1 MILKGSGYE
10 RVGLI
15 GVGPGPCG
23 FLRIYLLG
31 NPVNNLLARFS
42 RKVHRAFI
50 DLNYAV
56 DDAAA
61 GKEADEMSPLVDM
74 QQRPTPTV
82 TAEEIDRL
90 RLRYGFW
97 IIISGFALV
106 FLITLI
112 STFRWEEVTS
122 VATVVG
128 AVASLVGTVVG
139 AFFGV
144 QVGGAGKERA
154 EAARERSEEVT
165 RSALS
170 MLPPESAEQLRS
182 EMNR

>member
-1 MILKGSGYE
+1 
-10 RVGLI
+10 
-15 GVGPGPCG
+15 
-23 FLRIYLLG
+23 
-31 NPVNNLLARFS
+31 
-42 RKVHRAFI
+42 
-50 DLNYAV
+50 
-56 DDAAA
+56 
-61 GKEADEMSPLVDM
+61 MSDQL
-74 QQRPTPTV
+74 
-82 TAEEIDRL
+82 DRM

-97 IIISGFALV
+97 IIMTGFGLV
-106 FLITLI
+106 AFITMVSI
-112 STFRWEEVTS
+112 FTWSKVTS

-144 QVGGAGKERA
+144 QVGGAGKEKA

-165 RSALS
+165 RTALS